1 MDISGTEEPE
11 LLGEHACVPCLA
23 GKIHESFHK
32 TTDNRAT
39 EALVRI
45 HVDISGIKTKS
56 IRGYRYF
63 LLLVDDYTRHY

>member
-1 MDISGTEEPE
+1 MY
-11 LLGEHACVPCLA
+11 
-23 GKIHESFHK
+23 ESFHK

-45 HVDISGIKTKS
+45 HADILGIKTKS

-63 LLLVDDYTRHY
+63 LLLVDNYTRHY